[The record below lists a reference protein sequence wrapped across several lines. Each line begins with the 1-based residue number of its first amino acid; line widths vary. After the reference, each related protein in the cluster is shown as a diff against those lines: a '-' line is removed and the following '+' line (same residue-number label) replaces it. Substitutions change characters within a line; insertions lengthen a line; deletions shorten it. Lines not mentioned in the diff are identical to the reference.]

1 MVVRIVLGTLAL
13 AVTVPPF
20 GGEPP
25 WGRERPTRIAGE
37 VRHGER
43 FERPIGPG
51 LYLRLE
57 PYPEGGWHIEVGPAR
72 DADRSE
78 DADDFAGCVNVP
90 FHGTTDRDIEGWHFR
105 NDDNTG
111 ARDRSATPGLGE
123 KRWFDFVLTGE
134 AKTTECDNLGRM
146 QYSYN
151 DPIERA
157 KGERAWGA
165 LRSGRGWLRITG
177 MTLGNLVRGE
187 RASIA
192 VMTFEAEVALHG
204 ALELWKL
211 PATFVIPDDV
221 SGWVAIYGRRPRTP
235 ALSRAGE
242 RYMVRI
248 TRPGMIETSSE
259 FRTDRRGARF
269 VSTTG
274 ESLPTHGASRRIWGW
289 DSFVEPCGALQRF
302 FVGSRQQYESVPKNP
317 TRASLVPKDCSAL
330 LPSPSFRE

>member
-13 AVTVPPF
+13 AVAVPPF

-43 FERPIGPG
+43 VERPIGAG

-57 PYPEGGWHIEVGPAR
+57 PYPEGGWEIQVGPR
-72 DADRSE
+72 RPTDSSE
-78 DADDFAGCVNVP
+78 RVDDFTACVNEP
-90 FHGTTDRDIEGWHFR
+90 LHGLTDMDIEGSHFR

-111 ARDRSATPGLGE
+111 ARASPRTPGVGE
-123 KRWFDFVLTGE
+123 KRWFNFVLTRE
-134 AKTTECDNLGRM
+134 ALTTECDNLDRM
-146 QYSYN
+146 QHSYN
-151 DPIERA
+151 DPVERA

-165 LRSGRGWLRITG
+165 LRSGRGWLTITG
-177 MTLGNLVRGE
+177 MTLGNLVPGE
-187 RASIA
+187 HASIA

-221 SGWVAIYGRRPRTP
+221 AGWVAIYGRRPRTP
-235 ALSRAGE
+235 ALPRAGD
-242 RYMVRI
+242 RWVVRI

-274 ESLPTHGASRRIWGW
+274 KPLLTHGTSRRIWGW
-289 DSFVEPCGALQRF
+289 DSFVESCGALQRF
-302 FVGSRQQYESVPKNP
+302 FVGTRQQYESVPKNP